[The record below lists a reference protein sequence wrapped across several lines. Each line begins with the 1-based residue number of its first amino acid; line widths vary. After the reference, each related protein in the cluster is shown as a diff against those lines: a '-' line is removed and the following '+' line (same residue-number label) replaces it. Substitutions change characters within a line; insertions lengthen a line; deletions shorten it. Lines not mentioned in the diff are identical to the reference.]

1 MNARFLSALA
11 LSAAIVGFTP
21 QAAFADQHL
30 PFRGSFAVAFSG
42 TPNATGATY
51 CGGPVG
57 TRVFEV
63 HGTGFTSLGAFSFTL
78 FKTTGAG
85 ILHGCLTLTAPDGD
99 LLEATYVGSG
109 LAANSNNFSPSAGT
123 LTFTGGTGRFE
134 NATGSA
140 TWSAMNDLFYPASSF
155 AGGGPATAPT
165 QGMAFY
171 MIDGKIRRGR

>member
-1 MNARFLSALA
+1 MNARFLSAIA
-11 LSAAIVGFTP
+11 LSATIVGFAP
-21 QAAFADQHL
+21 QSAFADQ
-30 PFRGSFAVAFSG
+30 PFNGSFAVAFSG
-42 TPNATGATY
+42 SPNTTGATY

-63 HGTGFTSLGAFSFTL
+63 HGTGHTSLGAFSFTL
-78 FKTTGAG
+78 FKTTGG
-85 ILHGCLTLTAPDGD
+85 GLLHGCLTLTAPDGD
-99 LLEATYVGSG
+99 LLEATYDGSG
-109 LAANSNNFSPSAGT
+109 LAANSNNFSPSSGT
-123 LTFTGGTGRFE
+123 LTFTGGTGRFK

-171 MIDGKIRRGR
+171 MIDGKINRGE